1 MSANNKKIFFIREIL
16 FNRFGQIILK
26 KKFLSKNKKKFYR
39 YFNK

>member
-16 FNRFGQIILK
+16 FNRFGQIIFK
-26 KKFLSKNKKKFYR
+26 KNFLSKNKKKFYR